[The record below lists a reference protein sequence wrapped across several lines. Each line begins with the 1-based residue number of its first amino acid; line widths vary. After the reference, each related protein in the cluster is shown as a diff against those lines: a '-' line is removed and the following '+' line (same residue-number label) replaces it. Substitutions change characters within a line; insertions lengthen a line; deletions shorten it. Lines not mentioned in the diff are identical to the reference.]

1 MATVKEF
8 MQIKDDYTEAKKAV
22 DQADGAIN
30 ELMKQ
35 LKEDFDCDSLQE
47 AEQLSIQIK
56 KLGKLKGRKFDRALK
71 QFRKD
76 YPQMDIE
83 EGE

>member
-8 MQIKDDYTEAKKAV
+8 MQIKEEYAEAKKTV

-47 AEQLSIQIK
+47 AEQLSIRIK
-56 KLGKLKGRKFDRALK
+56 KLGRLKGIKFDRALK

-83 EGE
+83 D